1 MRRRPFSDIFSK
13 ASIRPGMVRENTSG
27 SDVSPFVTVI
37 IPCRNER
44 DCIGV
49 ALDSV
54 LANEWPAERMEV
66 LVVDGMSDD
75 GTRDVVRAY
84 ADRDA
89 RVQLVDNAG
98 LFAGDAMNVGW
109 GAARGDLVVRVDA
122 HGAIPPDYLHRAAA
136 ILDERREVWAVGGPM
151 TRVGRDESSRLVA
164 ALTSS
169 NFATGNAGKR
179 CGDYEGPVD
188 AVAFPV
194 WRRDVFAR
202 VGPFDEAFIR
212 NQDDDFDMRLRE
224 AGGVVYQTPGLRVQ
238 YFVRG
243 TPARLLRQYF
253 QYGAWKIILL
263 KKHGRLPGWTPL
275 APPAFFAALAM
286 GLAAGLITPW
296 AWPAAGALASIYICA
311 DLIASADVGA
321 KAGFRNFLKALAV
334 FPALH
339 FLYAAGLTSG
349 MWYCYV
355 RGLSA
360 PEIRRRGMFAGL
372 TR

>member
-13 ASIRPGMVRENTSG
+13 APIRLGMVRENTSG

-44 DCIGV
+44 DYVGA

-54 LANEWPAERMEV
+54 LANDWPAERMEV

-84 ADRDA
+84 ANRDA
-89 RVQLVDNAG
+89 RVKLLDNAG

-109 GAARGDLVVRVDA
+109 GAARGDLVARLDA
-122 HGAIPPDYLHRAAA
+122 HGALPPDYLRRAAA
-136 ILDERREVWAVGGPM
+136 ILGERREVWAVGGPM
-151 TRVGRDESSRLVA
+151 TRVGRDESSRLVSA
-164 ALTSS
+164 ITSS

-212 NQDDDFDMRLRE
+212 NQDDDFDMRLRG

-253 QYGAWKIILL
+253 QYGAWKTLLL

-275 APPAFFAALAM
+275 APPAFFAALAL
-286 GLAAGLITPW
+286 GLAGGLITPY
-296 AWPAAGALASIYICA
+296 AWLAAGALASIYICA
-311 DLIASADVGA
+311 DVIASAAVGA

-339 FLYAAGLTSG
+339 FLYAAGVASG
-349 MWYCYV
+349 IWYSYG
-355 RGLSA
+355 RGFSA
-360 PEIRRRGMFAGL
+360 LDIRRRGKFSAL